1 MAGSNSLY
9 NAEFGSSSGEV
20 LSEELV
26 AAWRADSRCAYC
38 GETVRSAL
46 DAALLV
52 GSNRVAHKERCFIPA
67 LIRGNPHLKL
77 FTARQGAQEGG
88 AQHDT
93 PPSEAHERTLG
104 MRSSADR
111 EADHG

>member
-1 MAGSNSLY
+1 MAGSNPLY
-9 NAEFGSSSGEV
+9 NAEFGSSGGDIV
-20 LSEELV
+20 SEELV
-26 AAWRADSRCAYC
+26 AAWKADPRCAQC
-38 GETVRSAL
+38 GEPVRSVL

-88 AQHDT
+88 TRQGA
-93 PPSEAHERTLG
+93 PRSEARERTLDG
-104 MRSSADR
+104 GSSSDR
-111 EADHG
+111 EAQHG